1 MQWED
6 ARKVVCPLHWMAYTH
21 IWTCINTC
29 WILYKDER
37 INTSKRS
44 HTVHAYRI
52 QKYTLHTH
60 TLQHTYEHGSL
71 WTLRNGCSGDHR
83 THQTAL
89 LSHHKGKVKGE
100 RICMTLGL
108 LFFCSVHLSQSGGT
122 DVHLQYILLGNKRGR
137 IKRSWRRAFVMVEV
151 IFLH

>member
-1 MQWED
+1 MRRCKEG
-6 ARKVVCPLHWMAYTH
+6 CMSTTLMAYTH
-21 IWTCINTC
+21 IWTYIHAEYCIKTRW
-29 WILYKDER
+29 WIH
-37 INTSKRS
+37 RS
-44 HTVHAYRI
+44 GHTVHAYRI

-71 WTLRNGCSGDHR
+71 WTLRNWFSGDHR
-83 THQTAL
+83 THQTTL

-100 RICMTLGL
+100 QICIKLGL
-108 LFFCSVHLSQSGGT
+108 VVPFFCSVHLSQSGAT
-122 DVHLQYILLGNKRGR
+122 DVHIQYILLGNKRGR